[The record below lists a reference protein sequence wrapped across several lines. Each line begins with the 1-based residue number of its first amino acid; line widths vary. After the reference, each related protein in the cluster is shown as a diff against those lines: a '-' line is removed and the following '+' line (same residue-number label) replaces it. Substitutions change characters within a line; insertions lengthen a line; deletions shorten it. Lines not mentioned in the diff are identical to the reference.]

1 MAIARFVLRDSIPI
15 KILLITACALAFVY
29 VQPPVATAQRVG
41 GGGHPAG
48 GARVAAPPR
57 VAVPPAP
64 RTTPRAAFSHPR
76 GIAGPRLT
84 APGARFGLRPG
95 TNNLF
100 FRRRFFFGAFG
111 SPFFRFG
118 PAFAF
123 NSFGWQNC
131 NPYWVWGSY
140 CNGLSL
146 YGYGFGNGFENY
158 VTYQPYEPPAY
169 LYASDELSLV
179 WLYMKDGTAYSVRDY
194 WFVDGQ
200 VHFIAVE
207 QGGAKS
213 VEQTIPLRDLDAQK
227 TVDVNSR
234 RGFLVVMRDEPLEQ
248 YLRDHPALTPPLL
261 VPF

>member
-15 KILLITACALAFVY
+15 KILLMTACALASLY
-29 VQPPVATAQRVG
+29 IPPVATAQRVG
-41 GGGHPAG
+41 GGGHPG
-48 GARVAAPPR
+48 GARIAAPPR
-57 VAVPPAP
+57 VAVPRAP
-64 RTTPRAAFSHPR
+64 RTTPPAAFSHPR
-76 GIAGPRLT
+76 GIAGPRLI

-146 YGYGFGNGFENY
+146 YGYGAGYGFENY
-158 VTYQPYEPPAY
+158 VTVQPYEEAPAY
-169 LYASDELSLV
+169 LYTSDEPSLV
-179 WLYMKDGTAYSVRDY
+179 WLYLKDGTAYSVRDY
-194 WFVDGQ
+194 WFASGQ

-213 VEQTIPLRDLDAQK
+213 VEQTIPLRDLDTQK
-227 TVDVNSR
+227 TIDVNSR

-248 YLRDHPALTPPLL
+248 YAHDHPGLAPPLL